1 MWNAHTESL
10 TSNVSNT
17 RLLENDTTL
26 SHGRVLELLEKDA
39 SFRAHITRVITV
51 SPFEAF
57 FWETPAVTSA
67 SLKQPFEFVLVESN
81 SLMRLRPD
89 PSPFAEHFAKK
100 TAQTVLAFSNLGG
113 DATLIVP
120 KPVYSEANYT
130 HLARFLRHAPGEQ
143 VDEFWLRAAQTLREQ
158 VASSP
163 IWLSTAGLGVSWLHL
178 RLDSRP
184 KYYRH
189 APYQTTR

>member
-10 TSNVSNT
+10 ASNVSRT
-17 RLLENDTTL
+17 RLLEGDTTL
-26 SHGRVLELLEKDA
+26 PHGRVLELLEKDA
-39 SFRAHITRVITV
+39 SFRAHLTGVITS

-57 FWETPAVTSA
+57 FWETPAVVTA
-67 SLKQPFEFVLVESN
+67 SLGQPFEFVLVQSN

-100 TAQTVLAFSNLGG
+100 TAQAVLAFPNLSG

-120 KPVYSEANYT
+120 RAISDETNYT
-130 HLARFLRHAPGEQ
+130 HLAHFLRQAPSGQ
-143 VDEFWLRAAQTLREQ
+143 VDEFWMRAAQTLRAQ
-158 VASSP
+158 IASSP

-189 APYQTTR
+189 APYQAAR